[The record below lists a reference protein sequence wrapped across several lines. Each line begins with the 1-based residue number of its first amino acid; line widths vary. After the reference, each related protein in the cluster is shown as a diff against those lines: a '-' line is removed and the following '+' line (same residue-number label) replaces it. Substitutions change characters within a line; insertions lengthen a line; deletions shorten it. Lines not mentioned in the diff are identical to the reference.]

1 MVAAGRWGRMAALR
15 GAEVVDV
22 PLAEAVGT
30 LKTVPPALLGDAEVF
45 FG

>member
-1 MVAAGRWGRMAALR
+1 
-15 GAEVVDV
+15 V

-30 LKTVPPALLGDAEVF
+30 LKTVPPAYYALAEPF